1 MRASRLVPC
10 RLTGVGGHF
19 SLGLLLGSLA
29 RSLRV
34 LGLLTLATARPA
46 AGPVTPT
53 PTRAERIPWLDTA
66 PGPRLAAP
74 FRVRPV
80 RLKSGAFAGAGELA
94 ANLAAV
100 WASRPEART
109 ARVLVQLDRSPD
121 AAARALLEQAGVKLL
136 GYVPEGAYFAHV
148 RREADLAQAALAGL
162 RWLGAVY
169 PEDKL
174 SETLLAGAP
183 GRWAVEPDGRVN
195 LRVWPFEDV
204 SLPDL
209 REALAGLGGEV
220 TRELPDTHELQVRAA
235 PGVVLALAGLD
246 AVRWVE
252 EVPPPI
258 ALFNDGLRT
267 NLQVPALEGPPYDL
281 TGAGV
286 VAGIWDGGWVDIDH
300 PDLAGRVYRG
310 EASVPQTR
318 NRHATHVAGTLAGSG
333 AASESAGGG
342 PGQWRGVAPGL
353 TLVTYDVTTGPLIEE
368 HRHAREQ
375 YNAVISQNSWGVTVS
390 EFFGNCHLLGD
401 YAADAPN
408 YDRLV
413 TGLYGAPYHVIFA
426 VGNARTRNTSNDCP
440 APEGYRTVGVP
451 ATAKNV
457 IAVGAIHSDDNSM
470 TAFSG
475 WGPTDDG
482 RLKPELVAPGDEV
495 GGDGGITST
504 VPDGPYGVLVG
515 TSMAAPAVSGV
526 TALLIEDYRRLYLD
540 QTPLPALVKGLL
552 VHTAEDLNDATDW
565 FQPGPDYASGYGRV
579 QARVAVDQLR
589 SGGWLL
595 GRVTPDQ
602 SAVFTLTVPPG
613 TPEVKLTLVWDDVPA
628 LQNAART
635 LVNDL
640 DLVVLDPAGT
650 RHYPWTLDP
659 DNPAA
664 PATRTRPDHVNNLEQ
679 VLVDRDLVPGAWQVM
694 VVGHDLP
701 LGAEQKFALVF
712 SPVGMPSAPVL
723 TLAAGRPD
731 DSAGGNANG
740 VLDPGEEIEEWPV
753 LHNVVGP
760 SATNLTARLTTD
772 SPWVQLLQAEVPY
785 PDLPPGGSAT
795 NLTRLAYRVSKHVPC
810 GEVLRFEHV
819 TALDGVR
826 ITNRF
831 QRVVGR
837 LEVTNVATAVL
848 AAADTPVPLPDLATA
863 VSTLPVGIPGT
874 VLEVQAAVRL
884 DHTWLDDLDL
894 KLRAPDG
901 ATTVLMPPL
910 LVFGQNL
917 GRGDCGSTVE
927 WTRFDDA
934 AEAALTAGAAPFVG
948 TFRPHEPLAG
958 LTNRP
963 LAGPWQLVITDTS
976 AEDTGTL
983 LCWELEVRYAQAGY
997 VCEFFNRSP
1006 QVTDLTRSVWF
1017 ERPLELQLT
1026 AADPDEDPLTYQI
1039 LDPPQHGT
1047 LSEFDPATGRVRYT
1061 PDPGYS
1067 GPDAFT
1073 FRVEDGYDI
1082 SPVGTAHLEVQTP
1095 AVDLR
1100 LEAALNPP
1108 APRHDQP
1115 FALVF
1120 HVSNPGPNDTPA
1132 VMLTVT
1138 LPDGLNVVQTVAS
1151 QGHVSQQRQ
1160 TLIAV
1165 LGALLEGAQATL
1177 TLTLEAVAPGEFP
1190 VNASTSSG
1198 TRELNFEDNLVHPTL
1213 QILPT
1218 ADLTLTGPTLTGPV
1232 PVGQPLEVWLQVT
1245 NRGPFAASAAAV
1257 TADLPPA
1264 TTLVTAALSQ
1274 GEWTV
1279 EAGRFRAALGAL
1291 GVDEATTVTLTLR
1304 PEQPGPWQL
1313 TARAT
1318 AAEPDPDP
1326 TNNQTTTGVEVRPV
1340 TDLQLTWQPAPG
1352 PVALGAAFTNV
1363 LRLVNRG
1370 SVPATALA
1378 ARIESGPGQ
1387 TLRAA
1392 APSAGEA
1399 APEAGGVNWSLMELA
1414 PGAEATLELAWQ
1426 ADATGSLTN
1435 TATVTAFEFDAHPED
1450 NTAAVGVEARAVAD
1464 LALVFSPPAGR
1475 VVLGVPAQYAFTL
1488 TNRGPVEATQVVLT
1502 HPVPAGLTVRALV
1515 ATQGT
1520 VELAEDRVVAA
1531 LGTLAAEATATVTL
1545 EFEAAAPAA
1554 VSGQAAV
1561 TAFEVDPEPG
1571 DNTLDFAF
1579 AVEPPAD
1586 LAVTLALEPAT
1597 VLLTREATLTVL
1609 AINAGPFDATGV
1621 RVMLARPEGLAFGAA
1636 EVSQGTVETAP
1647 DLVHFELGDLAAGT
1661 VATGRVQLAGTLPG
1675 VWTNHVTVR
1684 ADQPDLDPSNNESL
1698 APLEVAPAVD
1708 LAAFQTL
1715 PDPPLVAGR
1724 EFPLVLTLTNR
1735 GPLAATGVRLV
1746 SLLPAGLEVLNV
1758 QGPDDACTVQDGE
1771 LTCDLGELAAD
1782 AATAVTLTL
1791 RAPQPGLFTNV
1802 VSLAADQADLELAD
1816 NTSELVGQIE
1826 PDAGLALAC
1835 SSEPAAPAVGQP
1847 FRVLATVHN
1856 RGPYPASAVVLRAW
1870 LPPAVT
1876 LLTVRPSRGTWEL
1889 QDTEVL
1895 VALGE
1900 LPVEGLAEVEFEL
1913 LPTASGAQAV
1923 RLEIAGAE
1931 PDLEPGNNLCEAGVD
1946 VPLTADLALTLAALP
1961 ALTSPGQP
1969 FQFQV
1974 IVTNRGPENAHQ
1986 LVINGETPA
1995 GLELQSATFDVGDWE
2010 ARPDGWVW
2018 RLEELPAGT
2027 AEPLTLTW
2035 LASDLG
2041 DFTHRAG
2048 VTAQEADPDSAD
2060 NQAEATV
2067 AVRPSANLTLRLEG
2081 PAGPVRRDGPITYLW
2096 RLENQG
2102 PEPATAVVLAHLLP
2116 AAFALEALHAEAGE
2130 AEVAEDQV
2138 TWRVPELT
2146 PDAVASLQV
2155 TVTPQTAG
2163 TVSLTATVASAE
2175 NDPDPQDNRVEAT
2188 LEVLDLADLAVS
2200 LAVSPESPLWRQ
2212 DAQLEVTVT
2221 NRGPHTAT
2229 EVVLTLSPPPGLEA
2243 LDWETEPPAN
2253 LDTNDGAWV
2262 LSWDALEVGASA
2274 VARWR
2279 GRFTE
2284 VGSWPLRANVMARA
2298 LDEAPD
2304 DNTAEL
2310 ALEVR
2315 PAADLRLVKTVLD
2328 QPALR
2333 DLPLR
2338 YRLGVSNAGLLPATA
2353 VRLTDPLPETT
2364 ELLEL
2369 QADPGTAALVDGE
2382 VIFEPG
2388 DLDPGAQATLELTLR
2403 PLATGSL
2410 TNLATV
2416 VMAEPDP
2423 RPEDNTAAAVAE
2435 VVLAADL
2442 AVALVVP
2449 SAPVALG
2456 APFTGQVTLTNRGPH
2471 AATAVVFTGNLPA
2484 GARLVELAAEP
2495 GEVATNDTTWTL
2507 SLDELAAGAAATV
2520 TLTWVPEVEGDLAL
2534 QAAAQAAELDPD
2546 PANNTADAM
2555 LAARPAADLQ
2565 LVLFSDAEARV
2576 VGREL
2581 GLFLAVTNHGP
2592 HTATGVRITYQLP
2605 PHTEL
2610 TRLEASAGTWTP
2622 TATGFTAEFESLPA
2636 GTVVW
2641 AEFAVRT
2648 IEPGLAT
2655 HAADVTSATFD
2666 PTPDNNRA
2674 SLEVGVYVEA
2684 DLLVWQAPLPPAL
2697 LLSNQYVVTVVVTNR
2712 GLVPAQRVQMLVAFS
2727 LNVDLLEAEF
2737 IGGDAVLAPPG
2748 VVCNM
2753 GTMSPGSS
2761 AVLAVLVRPN
2771 RVGALVS
2778 QAALR
2783 SPAADPDNPA
2793 LLSRL
2798 EVPVFDRPLLLGR
2811 REGNRLTLSWPAL
2824 AADYDLE
2831 FTDDLGSDLW
2841 QPVLNPKL
2849 ILGDEVQVNLK
2860 LSAPQRYFRLR
2871 KAGP

>member
-1 MRASRLVPC
+1 MAIRGLPVF
-10 RLTGVGGHF
+10 GGNFF
-19 SLGLLLGSLA
+19 SWLRDRPLSACLLL
-29 RSLRV
+29 
-34 LGLLTLATARPA
+34 LGLLTPPTVSLG

-53 PTRAERIPWLDTA
+53 PARAERIPWLDAA

-74 FRVRPV
+74 LRVRPV

-100 WASRPEART
+100 WAAHPDAMT
-109 ARVLVQLDRSPD
+109 AHVLVQLDRAPD
-121 AAARALLEQAGVKLL
+121 AAGRARLEQAGVKLL
-136 GYVPEGAYFAHV
+136 GPVPEGAYFARV
-148 RREADLAQAALAGL
+148 RRAADLAQAALAGL

-174 SETLLAGAP
+174 SETLRAGAP
-183 GRWAVEPDGRVN
+183 GRWALEPDGRVN

-204 SLPDL
+204 TLLDL
-209 REALAGLGGEV
+209 REALAGAGVEV
-220 TRELPDTHELQVRAA
+220 TRELPDTHELQVCVA

-246 AVRWVE
+246 GVRWVE

-267 NLQVPALEGPPYDL
+267 NLQTTALEDPPYNL

-310 EASVPQTR
+310 EAGVPQTR

-333 AASESAGGG
+333 AASESAGGW

-353 TLVTYDVTTGPLIEE
+353 TLVTYDVNTGPLIEE
-368 HRHAREQ
+368 HRLAREQ
-375 YNAVISQNSWGVTVS
+375 YDAVISQNSWGVTVS
-390 EFFGNCHLLGD
+390 EFFGNCNLLGD

-504 VPDGPYGVLVG
+504 VPDGPYDVLVG
-515 TSMAAPAVSGV
+515 TSMAAPAVSGA
-526 TALLIEDYRRLYLD
+526 TALLIEDYRRLYRD

-565 FQPGPDYASGYGRV
+565 FQPGPDYASGYGR
-579 QARVAVDQLR
+579 ARARAAVDQLR
-589 SGGWLL
+589 GGGWLL

-602 SAVFTLTVPPG
+602 SAVYTLTVPPG
-613 TPEVKLTLVWDDVPA
+613 APEVKLTLVWDDVPA

-640 DLVVLDPAGT
+640 DLVVFDPAGT

-664 PATRTRPDHVNNLEQ
+664 PATRNRPDHVNNLEQ
-679 VLVDRDLVPGAWQVM
+679 VFVGRDLVPGDWQVM
-694 VVGHDLP
+694 VVGNDLP

-723 TLAAGRPD
+723 ALTPGLPD

-740 VLDPGEEIEEWPV
+740 VLDPGEEIEEW
-753 LHNVVGP
+753 LGLQNVVGP
-760 SATNLTARLTTD
+760 GASNLTARLTSD
-772 SPWVQLLQAEVPY
+772 SPWVQLLQAEAAY
-785 PDLPPGGSAT
+785 PDLPPGAGGT
-795 NLTRLAYRVSKHVPC
+795 NLTRFAYRLSKHIPC
-810 GEVLRFEHV
+810 GEALHFEHV

-837 LEVTNVATAVL
+837 LEVTNIATAVF
-848 AAADTPVPLPDLATA
+848 AAADTPMPLLDLAAAT
-863 VSTLPVGIPGT
+863 STLPVAITGT
-874 VLEVQAAVRL
+874 VLEVKAAVRL

-901 ATTVLMPPL
+901 GTTVLMPPL

-917 GRGDCGSTVE
+917 GRGDCGAAVE

-983 LCWELEVRYAQAGY
+983 WCWELEVRYAQAGY
-997 VCEFFNRSP
+997 VCEFFNRPP
-1006 QVTDLTRSVWF
+1006 QVTDLTRSVWY
-1017 ERPLELQLT
+1017 ERPLELQLA

-1047 LSEFDPATGRVRYT
+1047 LSDIDPATGRVRYT
-1061 PDPGYS
+1061 PAPGYS
-1067 GPDAFT
+1067 GSDAFT
-1073 FRVEDGYDI
+1073 FRVEDGYAA
-1082 SPVGTAHLEVQTP
+1082 SPVGTVHLEVQTP

-1100 LEAALNPP
+1100 LEAALDPP

-1115 FALVF
+1115 FALVLT
-1120 HVSNPGPNDTPA
+1120 VTNPGPNAAVA
-1132 VMLTVT
+1132 VMLTAR
-1138 LPDGLNVVQTVAS
+1138 LPDGLNVLRAAAS
-1151 QGHVSQQRQ
+1151 QGSVSQQQQ

-1165 LGALLEGAQATL
+1165 LGALPEGAHATL
-1177 TLTLEAVAPGEFP
+1177 TLTLEAAAPGEYL
-1190 VNASTSSG
+1190 VNASASAG
-1198 TRELNFEDNLVHPTL
+1198 TRELNIADNLVRPTIPV
-1213 QILPT
+1213 QPT
-1218 ADLTLTGPTLTGPV
+1218 ADLALTGQPLPGPV
-1232 PVGQPLEVWLQVT
+1232 PVGQPLEVWLLVT
-1245 NRGPFAASAAAV
+1245 NRGPFAAGAV
-1257 TADLPPA
+1257 AVSADLPPA
-1264 TTLVTAALSQ
+1264 TTLVNATLSQ
-1274 GEWTV
+1274 GEWAV

-1291 GVDEATTVTLTLR
+1291 SVDAAATVALTLL
-1304 PEQPGPWQL
+1304 PEQSGPWQL
-1313 TARAT
+1313 TALAT
-1318 AAEPDPDP
+1318 AAEPDPDLA
-1326 TNNQTTTGVEVRPV
+1326 NNQSTTGVEVRPV
-1340 TDLQLTWQPAPG
+1340 TDLQLTWLPAPG
-1352 PVALGAAFTNV
+1352 PVGVGGAFTNL

-1370 SVPATALA
+1370 AVPATAIA
-1378 ARIESGPGQ
+1378 ARVESGPGQ
-1387 TLRAA
+1387 TLLAA
-1392 APSAGEA
+1392 VPSVGEA
-1399 APEAGGVNWSLMELA
+1399 TPEAGGVNWSLAELA

-1426 ADATGSLTN
+1426 ADATGGLTH
-1435 TATVTAFEFDAHPED
+1435 TASVTAFEFDAHPED
-1450 NTAAVGVEARAVAD
+1450 NTAAVTVEARAVAD
-1464 LALVFSPPAGR
+1464 LALAFTPPAGP
-1475 VVLGVPAQYAFTL
+1475 VVPGVPAQYAFTL

-1502 HPVPAGLTVRALV
+1502 HPLPAGLTVRALTT
-1515 ATQGT
+1515 TQGA
-1520 VELAEDRVVAA
+1520 VELADQRVVAT
-1531 LGTLAAEATATVTL
+1531 LGTLAAEGTATVTL
-1545 EFEAAAPAA
+1545 EFEAAAPGA
-1554 VSGQAAV
+1554 VSGQATVA
-1561 TAFEVDPEPG
+1561 AFEVDPAPG

-1586 LAVTLALEPAT
+1586 LAVALALEPAT

-1609 AINAGPFDATGV
+1609 ATNAGPFDATGV
-1621 RVMLARPEGLAFGAA
+1621 RVTLARPEGLALGAA
-1636 EVSQGTVETAP
+1636 EASQGTIETTP
-1647 DLVHFELGDLAAGT
+1647 DTLHFEFGDLAAGA
-1661 VATGRVQLAGTLPG
+1661 VATGRVQLAATLPG
-1675 VWTNHVTVR
+1675 VWTNRVTVQ
-1684 ADQPDLDPSNNESL
+1684 ADQPDLDPANNESL
-1698 APLEVAPAVD
+1698 APLEVTPAVD
-1708 LAAFQTL
+1708 LAALQTL
-1715 PDPPLVAGR
+1715 PEPPLVAGR

-1735 GPLAATGVRLV
+1735 GPLDATGVRLV
-1746 SLLPAGLEVLNV
+1746 SLLPAGFEVLNV
-1758 QGPDDACTVQDGE
+1758 EGLEDACAVQDGE
-1771 LTCDLGELAAD
+1771 LKCDPGELAAG
-1782 AATAVTLTL
+1782 ATAAVTLTL
-1791 RAPQPGLFTNV
+1791 RAPQPGPFTNLV
-1802 VSLAADQADLELAD
+1802 NLAADQADLEPAD
-1816 NTSELVGQIE
+1816 NTSELVGRIE
-1826 PDAGLALAC
+1826 PDADLALAC
-1835 SSEPAAPAVGQP
+1835 SSAPEAPAVGQP

-1856 RGPYPASAVVLRAW
+1856 RGPYPASAVVLRAS

-1876 LLTVRPSRGTWEL
+1876 LLTVRPTQGTWEA
-1889 QDTEVL
+1889 QGAEVL

-1900 LPVEGLAEVEFEL
+1900 LPVDGLAPVEFEL
-1913 LPTASGAQAV
+1913 LPAVSGAHAV
-1923 RLEIAGAE
+1923 RLEVAGGE
-1931 PDLEPGNNLCEAGVD
+1931 PDLEPGNNLCETGVA
-1946 VPLTADLALTLAALP
+1946 VPPTANLALSLAAMP

-1969 FQFQV
+1969 FQLLV
-1974 IVTNRGPENAHQ
+1974 TVTNRGPETARQ
-1986 LVINGETPA
+1986 LVVNGEAPA
-1995 GLELQSATFDVGDWE
+1995 GLELLGATFDFGDWE
-2010 ARPDGWVW
+2010 ALPAGWVW

-2027 AEPLTLTW
+2027 AQLLTLTW
-2035 LASDLG
+2035 QASNLG

-2048 VTAQEADPDSAD
+2048 VTAQEADPDLAD

-2081 PAGPVRRDGPITYLW
+2081 PASPVRRDGPTTYRL

-2102 PEPATAVVLAHLLP
+2102 PEPATAVVLAHPLP
-2116 AAFALEALHAEAGE
+2116 AIFTLEALDADAGT
-2130 AEVAEDQV
+2130 AEVAEGRV
-2138 TWRVPELT
+2138 TWRVPELA
-2146 PDAVASLQV
+2146 PDAAASLQV

-2163 TVSLTATVASAE
+2163 VVQLTATAASDE
-2175 NDPDPQDNRVEAT
+2175 NDPAPQDNRVDAT
-2188 LEVLDLADLAVS
+2188 VEVFDLADLAVA
-2200 LAVSPESPLWRQ
+2200 LAASPESPLWTQ
-2212 DAQLEVTVT
+2212 DAQLELTVT
-2221 NRGPHTAT
+2221 NRGPHAASG
-2229 EVVLTLSPPPGLEA
+2229 VILTLSPPPGLA
-2243 LDWETEPPAN
+2243 PMDWEIQPPAN
-2253 LDTNDGAWV
+2253 LNTNDSAWV
-2262 LSWDALEVGASA
+2262 LSWDALEAGTSA
-2274 VARWR
+2274 VARVR

-2284 VGSWPLRANVMARA
+2284 VGAWRLRAHATARA
-2298 LDEAPD
+2298 LDDAPD

-2315 PAADLRLVKTVLD
+2315 PAADLRLAKTVPD

-2338 YRLGVSNAGLLPATA
+2338 YRLVVSNAGLIPATA
-2353 VRLTDPLPETT
+2353 VRLSDPLPENT

-2369 QADPGTAALVDGE
+2369 QAGTGTAALVDRE

-2388 DLDPGAQATLELTLR
+2388 DLEPGAAATLELTLR
-2403 PLATGSL
+2403 PLAIGSL

-2423 RPEDNTAAAVAE
+2423 RPEDNTAAAVCE

-2442 AVALVVP
+2442 TVALAAPP
-2449 SAPVALG
+2449 SPVALG
-2456 APFTGQVTLTNRGPH
+2456 APFTCQVTVTNRGPH
-2471 AATAVVFTGNLPA
+2471 PATAVVFTGNLPA

-2495 GEVATNDTTWTL
+2495 GEVVTNDTAWTL

-2520 TLTWVPEVEGDLAL
+2520 TFTLAAETEGDLTL
-2534 QAAAQAAELDPD
+2534 QAAARAAELDPD
-2546 PANNTADAM
+2546 PTNNTAGAT
-2555 LAARPAADLQ
+2555 LAARPVADLQ
-2565 LVLFSDAEARV
+2565 LVLLSDADARV

-2581 GLFLAVTNHGP
+2581 GLLLAVTNHGP
-2592 HTATGVRITYQLP
+2592 HAATGVRITYQLP
-2605 PHTEL
+2605 PHAEL
-2610 TRLEASAGTWTP
+2610 TRLEGSEGTWTP

-2636 GTVVW
+2636 GAIVW
-2641 AEFAVRT
+2641 AEYAVRANQ
-2648 IEPGLAT
+2648 PGPSP
-2655 HAADVTSATFD
+2655 HAAEVTAATFD

-2684 DLLVWQAPLPPAL
+2684 DLQVWQAPLPPAL
-2697 LLSNQYVVTVVVTNR
+2697 LLSNQYVVSVVVTNR
-2712 GLVPAQRVQMLVAFS
+2712 GLIPAQRVQMLVAFS
-2727 LNVDLLEAEF
+2727 LNADLLEAEF
-2737 IGGDAVLAPPG
+2737 VGGDALLAPPG

-2753 GTMSPGSS
+2753 GTMPPGSS
-2761 AVLAVLVRPN
+2761 AILTVLVRPN
-2771 RVGALVS
+2771 RVGTLVS

-2831 FTDDLGSDLW
+2831 STDDLGSGLW

-2860 LSAPQRYFRLR
+2860 LSAPQRYYRLR

>member
-1 MRASRLVPC
+1 MHTRRLVFR
-10 RLTGVGGHF
+10 RLPVVGGNF
-19 SLGLLLGSLA
+19 SPGLLL
-29 RSLRV
+29 RSLGRSLLV
-34 LGLLTLATARPA
+34 LGLLTLATASPA

-53 PTRAERIPWLDTA
+53 PARAERIPWLDPA

-74 FRVRPV
+74 LRERPV

-100 WASRPEART
+100 WAGRPDAPA
-109 ARVLVQLDRSPD
+109 ARVLVQLDRPPE
-121 AAARALLEQAGVKLL
+121 AAARARLEQAGVKLL

-148 RREADLAQAALAGL
+148 RRGADLAQAAQTGV

-174 SETLLAGAP
+174 SETLRAGAP
-183 GRWAVEPDGRVN
+183 GRWALEPDGRVN
-195 LRVWPFEDV
+195 LRVWPFEDA
-204 SLPDL
+204 SLADL
-209 REALAGLGGEV
+209 REALAGLGIEV
-220 TRELPDTHELQVRAA
+220 TRESPDTHEVQVRAA
-235 PGVVLALAGLD
+235 PGAVLALAGLD

-258 ALFNDGLRT
+258 ALYNDGLRT
-267 NLQVPALEGPPYDL
+267 NLQVTALEDPPYNL

-342 PGQWRGVAPGL
+342 PRQWRGVAPGL
-353 TLVTYDVTTGPLIEE
+353 TLVTYDVNTGPLIEE
-368 HRHAREQ
+368 HRLAREQ

-482 RLKPELVAPGDEV
+482 RLKPEIVAPGDEV

-515 TSMAAPAVSGV
+515 TSMAAPAVSGA
-526 TALLIEDYRRLYLD
+526 TALLIEDYRRQYGG

-579 QARVAVDQLR
+579 QVRAAVDQLR

-602 SAVFTLTVPPG
+602 SAVYTLTVPPG
-613 TPEVKLTLVWDDVPA
+613 APVVKLTLVWDDVPA

-664 PATRTRPDHVNNLEQ
+664 PATRNRPDHVNNLEQ
-679 VLVDRDLVPGAWQVM
+679 VFVDRDIVPGAWQVL
-694 VVGHDLP
+694 VVGNNLP

-723 TLAAGRPD
+723 TLAAGLPD

-753 LHNVVGP
+753 LQNVVGP
-760 SATNLTARLTTD
+760 GASNLIARLTTD
-772 SPWVQLLQAEVPY
+772 SPWVQLLQTEAAY
-785 PDLPPGGSAT
+785 PDLPPGGSGT
-795 NLTRLAYRVSKHVPC
+795 NLTRLAYRVSKHAPC

-837 LEVTNVATAVL
+837 LEVTNIATAVF

-863 VSTLPVGIPGT
+863 VSTLPVAITGT
-874 VLEVQAAVRL
+874 VLEVKAAVRL

-901 ATTVLMPPL
+901 AATVLMPPL

-917 GRGDCGSTVE
+917 GRGDCGAAVE

-934 AEAALTAGAAPFVG
+934 AGAALTAGAAPFVG

-997 VCEFFNRSP
+997 VCEFFNRPP
-1006 QVTDLTRSVWF
+1006 QVTDLSRSVWY
-1017 ERPLELQLT
+1017 ERPLELQLA
-1026 AADPDEDPLTYQI
+1026 AADPDEDPLTYQL

-1061 PDPGYS
+1061 PAPGYS

-1073 FRVEDGYDI
+1073 FHVTDGYAD
-1082 SPVGTAHLEVQTP
+1082 SPVGTVSLEVQTP

-1100 LEAALNPP
+1100 LEAALDPP

-1115 FALVF
+1115 FALVLT
-1120 HVSNPGPNDTPA
+1120 VTNPGPNDAPA
-1132 VMLTVT
+1132 VMLTAT
-1138 LPDGLNVVQTVAS
+1138 LPDGLNVVRAAAS
-1151 QGHVSQQRQ
+1151 QGSVSQQRQ

-1165 LGALLEGAQATL
+1165 LGTLPEGAQATL
-1177 TLTLEAVAPGEFP
+1177 TLTLEAAAPGEFL
-1190 VNASTSSG
+1190 VNASASTG
-1198 TRELNFEDNLVHPTL
+1198 TRELNIADNLIHPAVPV
-1213 QILPT
+1213 QPT
-1218 ADLTLTGPTLTGPV
+1218 ADLALTGQTLPGPV
-1232 PVGQPLEVWLQVT
+1232 PTGQPLDVLLRVT
-1245 NRGPFAASAAAV
+1245 NRGPFAAGAVAV

-1274 GEWTV
+1274 GEWTT
-1279 EAGRFRAALGAL
+1279 EPGRFRAALGAL
-1291 GVDEATTVTLTLR
+1291 GVDETATLALTLL

-1313 TARAT
+1313 TALAS

-1326 TNNQTTTGVEVRPV
+1326 ANNQTTAGVEVRPV
-1340 TDLQLTWQPAPG
+1340 TDLQLTWLPAPG
-1352 PVALGAAFTNV
+1352 PVGLGGAFTNV

-1370 SVPATALA
+1370 AVPATAVA

-1387 TLRAA
+1387 TLLAA
-1392 APSAGEA
+1392 VPSAGEA
-1399 APEAGGVNWSLMELA
+1399 APEAGGVNWTLAELA

-1426 ADATGSLTN
+1426 AEAIGSLTH

-1450 NTAAVGVEARAVAD
+1450 NTAAVVVEARAVAD
-1464 LALVFSPPAGR
+1464 LALSFTPPAGR
-1475 VVLGVPAQYAFTL
+1475 IVPGVPAQYAFMV

-1502 HPVPAGLTVRALV
+1502 HAVPAGLSVRTLA

-1520 VELAEDRVVAA
+1520 VELAENQVVAT

-1545 EFEAAAPAA
+1545 EFEAAAPGV
-1554 VSGQAAV
+1554 VSGQATV
-1561 TAFEVDPEPG
+1561 TAFEVDPAPG
-1571 DNTLDFAF
+1571 DNTQDFAF

-1586 LAVTLALEPAT
+1586 LAVALALEPAT
-1597 VLLTREATLTVL
+1597 VLLTREALLTVL
-1609 AINAGPFDATGV
+1609 ATNAGPHDATGV
-1621 RVMLARPEGLAFGAA
+1621 RLTLARPEGLAFGAA

-1647 DLVHFELGDLAAGT
+1647 DVLHFVLGDLPAGA
-1661 VATGRVQLAGTLPG
+1661 VATGRVHLAATLPG
-1675 VWTNHVTVR
+1675 VWTNRVTVL
-1684 ADQPDLDPSNNESL
+1684 ADQPDLDPANNESL
-1698 APLEVAPAVD
+1698 APLEVVPAVD

-1735 GPLAATGVRLV
+1735 GPLAATGVRLT

-1758 QGPDDACTVQDGE
+1758 EGPDEACAVQDGA
-1771 LTCDLGELAAD
+1771 LTCDLGELAAG
-1782 AATAVTLTL
+1782 AATTVTLTL
-1791 RAPQPGLFTNV
+1791 RAPQPGPFTNL
-1802 VSLAADQADLELAD
+1802 VSLAADQADLEPAD

-1826 PDAGLALAC
+1826 PDADLALAC
-1835 SSEPAAPAVGQP
+1835 SSAPDAPAVGQP

-1876 LLTVRPSRGTWEL
+1876 LLTVRPAQGTWEL
-1889 QDTEVL
+1889 QGAEVL
-1895 VALGE
+1895 VTLGE
-1900 LPVEGLAEVEFEL
+1900 LPVEGLAPVEFEL
-1913 LPTASGAQAV
+1913 LPAASGAHAV
-1923 RLEIAGAE
+1923 RLEVAGAE
-1931 PDLEPGNNLCEAGVD
+1931 PDLEPGNNLCETGVT
-1946 VPLTADLALTLAALP
+1946 VSPTANLALTLGAMP
-1961 ALTSPGQP
+1961 ALASPGQP
-1969 FQFQV
+1969 FHLLV
-1974 IVTNRGPENAHQ
+1974 SVTNRGPETARQ
-1986 LVINGETPA
+1986 LVVNGETPA
-1995 GLELQSATFDVGDWE
+1995 GLELLSATFDFGDWE
-2010 ARPDGWVW
+2010 AQPGGWVW
-2018 RLEELPAGT
+2018 RLEELPPGT
-2027 AEPLTLTW
+2027 AESLTLTW
-2035 LASDLG
+2035 QAASLG
-2041 DFTHRAG
+2041 DFTHRAS
-2048 VTAQEADPDSAD
+2048 VTAPEADPDLAD
-2060 NQAEATV
+2060 NQAETTV

-2081 PAGPVRRDGPITYLW
+2081 PTSPVRRDRPTTYLW

-2102 PEPATAVVLAHLLP
+2102 PEPATAVVLAHPLP
-2116 AAFALEALHAEAGE
+2116 AAFTLEALHADAGA
-2130 AEVAEDQV
+2130 AEVAEGRV
-2138 TWRVPELT
+2138 TWRVPELA
-2146 PDAVASLQV
+2146 PDAAASLQV
-2155 TVTPQTAG
+2155 TVTPQSAG
-2163 TVSLTATVASAE
+2163 AVQLTATAASDE
-2175 NDPDPQDNRVEAT
+2175 NDPDPQDNHVDATVE
-2188 LEVLDLADLAVS
+2188 VFDLADLAVS
-2200 LAVSPESPLWRQ
+2200 LAASPDSPLWRQ

-2221 NRGPHTAT
+2221 NRGPHAAT
-2229 EVVLTLSPPPGLEA
+2229 GVVLTLSPPPGLEA
-2243 LDWETEPPAN
+2243 LAWEMEPPAN
-2253 LDTNDGAWV
+2253 LNTNDGAWV
-2262 LSWDALEVGASA
+2262 LNWDALEAGASA
-2274 VARWR
+2274 VARLR

-2284 VGSWPLRANVMARA
+2284 VGARPLRAHAAARS

-2310 ALEVR
+2310 TLEVR
-2315 PAADLRLVKTVLD
+2315 PAADLRLTKTVLD

-2333 DLPLR
+2333 DLPLH
-2338 YRLGVSNAGLLPATA
+2338 YRLVVSNAGLIPATA

-2369 QADPGTAALVDGE
+2369 RADLGTAALVERD

-2388 DLDPGAQATLELTLR
+2388 DLDPGAQATLELALR

-2423 RPEDNTAAAVAE
+2423 RPEDNSAAAVCE
-2435 VVLAADL
+2435 VVRAADL
-2442 AVALVVP
+2442 AVALAVP
-2449 SAPVALG
+2449 PSPVALG
-2456 APFTGQVTLTNRGPH
+2456 APFTCQVTLTNRGPH
-2471 AATAVVFTGNLPA
+2471 AATAVVLTGNLPA
-2484 GARLVELAAEP
+2484 GARLVEIAAEP
-2495 GEVATNDTTWTL
+2495 GEVVTNDTTWTL

-2520 TLTWVPEVEGDLAL
+2520 TLTWVPDAEGDLAL

-2546 PANNTADAM
+2546 PANNTAGAT
-2555 LAARPAADLQ
+2555 LAARPVADLQ
-2565 LVLFSDAEARV
+2565 LVLLSDADARV

-2581 GLFLAVTNHGP
+2581 GLLLAVTNHGP
-2592 HTATGVRITYQLP
+2592 HAATGVRITYQLP
-2605 PHTEL
+2605 PHAEL
-2610 TRLEASAGTWTP
+2610 TRLEGSEGTWTP
-2622 TATGFTAEFESLPA
+2622 TATGFTAEFESLPPGA
-2636 GTVVW
+2636 IVW
-2641 AEFAVRT
+2641 AEFAVRAT
-2648 IEPGLAT
+2648 EPGPSP
-2655 HAADVTSATFD
+2655 HAAEVTAGTFD

-2684 DLLVWQAPLPPAL
+2684 DLQVWQAPLPPAL

-2712 GLVPAQRVQMLVAFS
+2712 GLISAQRVQMLVAFS
-2727 LNVDLLEAEF
+2727 LNADLLEAEF
-2737 IGGDAVLAPPG
+2737 VGGDAVLAPPG

-2753 GTMSPGSS
+2753 GTMPPGSS
-2761 AVLAVLVRPN
+2761 AVLTVLVRPN
-2771 RVGALVS
+2771 RVGTLVS

-2831 FTDDLGSDLW
+2831 FTDDLGSGLW

-2860 LSAPQRYFRLR
+2860 LSAPQRYYRLR
-2871 KAGP
+2871 KPGP